1 MALFGRP
8 TEQDDA
14 KAAAYRA
21 WLLRRNPLAV
31 ASTVLGVFSLTHLGA
46 LWVDGIAAVVLGV
59 VALRQLARRRAPG
72 DDAPGDDAPSEGRGL
87 AWLGIVSA
95 SLSIVIAIVLYRG
108 A

>member
-8 TEQDDA
+8 TQRDEV
-14 KAAAYRA
+14 KAAAYRE
-21 WLLRRNPLAV
+21 WLLRRNPLAI

-59 VALRQLARRRAPG
+59 LALRQLARPAPPDG
-72 DDAPGDDAPSEGRGL
+72 AALVAPTEGRGL
-87 AWLGIVSA
+87 AWLGIVTA
-95 SLSIVIAIVLYRG
+95 SLSRCLAIVLYRW

>member
-8 TEQDDA
+8 TQEDEA

-21 WLLRRNPLAV
+21 WLLRRNPLAI

-46 LWVDGIAAVVLGV
+46 LWVDGIAAIVLGV
-59 VALRQLARRRAPG
+59 VALRQLARPG
-72 DDAPGDDAPSEGRGL
+72 PAAASEGRGL
-87 AWLGIVSA
+87 AWLGIISA
-95 SLSIVIAIVLYRG
+95 GLSICIAIVLYRL

>member
-8 TEQDDA
+8 TQEDDA

-21 WLLRRNPLAV
+21 WLLRRNPYAI

-46 LWVDGIAAVVLGV
+46 LWIDGVAAVVLGV
-59 VALRQLARRRAPG
+59 VALRQLNRRPG
-72 DDAPGDDAPSEGRGL
+72 DAVATEGRGL

-95 SLSIVIAIVLYRG
+95 ALSIGIAIVLYRG
-108 A
+108 V